1 MRQPTIDDLERR
13 LDQMGRELYLGR
25 QALAQAEPMIDRL
38 NAELP
43 RMLAD
48 LQAQAEQIA
57 ALRGQRSVLFDLLR
71 EAADV
76 LHTVDGGDADED
88 RRLRELRD
96 RIADACG
103 GVMLAMVQEAQR

>member
-71 EAADV
+71 DAADV
-76 LHTVDGGDADED
+76 LHTVVGEDADEEQQLQA
-88 RRLRELRD
+88 LRQQ
-96 RIADACG
+96 IADACAV
-103 GVMLAMVQEAQR
+103 VMAQIVEEAQG

>member
-25 QALAQAEPMIDRL
+25 QAL
-38 NAELP
+38 
-43 RMLAD
+43 
-48 LQAQAEQIA
+48 AQAEQIA

-76 LHTVDGGDADED
+76 LHTVDGGDSDED

-96 RIADACG
+96 LIADACG